1 MHQENQS
8 IMCVNVFGSKEN
20 VAHTLTASG
29 KKWSDLSLWYF
40 KNKYGLLHGMAK
52 HHGINVFVV
61 VVNNILVIKE
71 YWIRI
76 RKFISK
82 SIVGRQ

>member
-1 MHQENQS
+1 
-8 IMCVNVFGSKEN
+8 MCVNVFGSKEN
-20 VAHTLTASG
+20 VAHALTASG

-40 KNKYGLLHGMAK
+40 KSKYGLLHGMAK

-61 VVNNILVIKE
+61 VVNKILVIKE